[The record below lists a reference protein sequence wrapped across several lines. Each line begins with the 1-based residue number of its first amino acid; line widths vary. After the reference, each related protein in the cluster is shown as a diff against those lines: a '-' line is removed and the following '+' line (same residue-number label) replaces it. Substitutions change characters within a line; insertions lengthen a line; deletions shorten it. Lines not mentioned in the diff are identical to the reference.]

1 MEMRLLLW
9 KLAALSFDLLV
20 LTPPHHLL
28 PRLLDFGI
36 CIESQCLSLINIYI
50 CIACYLTDDQRHQ
63 DSQERHD
70 GQVDGWEV
78 NTSLP

>member
-1 MEMRLLLW
+1 M
-9 KLAALSFDLLV
+9 V
-20 LTPPHHLL
+20 LTP
-28 PRLLDFGI
+28 